1 MYLLAPFILQNF
13 KKILRADPE
22 LWGCAIFRTKMAHL
36 SWTIFFGTNQTII
49 ITFIYLLTL
58 FIVQNLKNYY
68 SQSRI
73 MRMCHFRAQKWPIC
87 HEQNFFGT
95 NHYYYFHLPIG
106 PFHCAKL
113 KKVLTMYLELCRCA
127 IFGPKMV
134 HLPQTI
140 FFWKII
146 NIILIYLLA
155 PFIVQNF
162 KKILPVDP
170 ELWGCAI
177 FGPKMAHFPKW
188 EFFSENLLISVV
200 SFIHA
205 YLHSKN
211 QSQIL
216 IY

>member
-1 MYLLAPFILQNF
+1 
-13 KKILRADPE
+13 
-22 LWGCAIFRTKMAHL
+22 
-36 SWTIFFGTNQTII
+36 
-49 ITFIYLLTL
+49 
-58 FIVQNLKNYY
+58 
-68 SQSRI
+68 
-73 MRMCHFRAQKWPIC
+73 MRMCHFRARTCPFALNIFLVQIIIISFIYLLALFTVQNLIKFLQRTQSYEDASFLGPNWFIWPK
-87 HEQNFFGT
+87 Q
-95 NHYYYFHLPIG
+95 
-106 PFHCAKL
+106 
-113 KKVLTMYLELCRCA
+113 
-127 IFGPKMV
+127 
-134 HLPQTI
+134 I

-162 KKILPVDP
+162 KKILPADP

-188 EFFSENLLISVV
+188 EFFSENLLMSLV

-205 YLHSKN
+205 YLHTKN